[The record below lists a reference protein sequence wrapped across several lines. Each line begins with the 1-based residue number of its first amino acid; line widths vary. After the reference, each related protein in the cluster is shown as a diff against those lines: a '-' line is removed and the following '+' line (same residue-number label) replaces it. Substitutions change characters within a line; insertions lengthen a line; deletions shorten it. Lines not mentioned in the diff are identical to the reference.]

1 MSDKSKEDFYDAEI
15 APKLLE
21 LARLCS
27 DRGIPFLAA
36 VEFDGGVGRTQS
48 KFDLETAS
56 AHTALIYA
64 ACVSG
69 GNFDLLVNGVRKL
82 PHAVGHD
89 SVYLHMFEN

>member
-36 VEFDGGVGRTQS
+36 VEFDGGVGS
-48 KFDLETAS
+48 FKVE
-56 AHTALIYA
+56 
-64 ACVSG
+64 
-69 GNFDLLVNGVRKL
+69 VR
-82 PHAVGHD
+82 P
-89 SVYLHMFEN
+89 